1 MNKPHQG
8 EILLLLSNRSQ
19 LSKADIAHQLNLNR
33 SSLSRCFKSENLTMK
48 VKKAAAAFFDV
59 DISIFDGVGLE
70 AFPGFILEEPEVIYK
85 RKDIEAMD
93 GAEVL
98 KHLEAKDRR
107 HHEERMRLLV
117 IIENLTKK

>member
-1 MNKPHQG
+1 M
-8 EILLLLSNRSQ
+8 LSNRSQ
-19 LSKADIAHQLNLNR
+19 MSKADIAQHLNINPG
-33 SSLSRCFKSENLTMK
+33 SLSRLFKSENLTSK
-48 VKKAAAAFFDV
+48 VKRAAAKVFDV

-85 RKDIEAMD
+85 PKDIEAMD